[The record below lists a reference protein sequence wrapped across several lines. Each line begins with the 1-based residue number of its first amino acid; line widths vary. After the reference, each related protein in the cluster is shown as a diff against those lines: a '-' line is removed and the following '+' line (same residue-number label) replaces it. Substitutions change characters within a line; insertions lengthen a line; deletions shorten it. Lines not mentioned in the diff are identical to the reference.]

1 MLTDTRKISAMLLF
15 VVSCLLY
22 FTLSIPSN
30 SIWMDQLK
38 AVEIAKDILNG
49 NFPLVGYLHSN
60 GMHSFPA
67 FYYFITPLV
76 YISENPLF
84 LYWSV
89 AFFYIV
95 GILLLANYIFK
106 KYGYFES
113 IIFLLFSATHV
124 WSLFF
129 SSFFWNPNYIPF
141 FMCMFIIFLSKLLNE
156 RKSVIY
162 FHLSG
167 IVLNIIVQMMPQ
179 TIILIPAFIIILYLL
194 KKLPSILNQIM
205 HVLIQIIL
213 VYPWLH
219 YYMFVFNW
227 DQFHSKKKLFKSFS
241 TPVLEYLNYLGGWG
255 LTNEYRAYLSYG
267 TNTFPHASIF
277 NNILVVSA
285 LILLTMIV
293 YSTYVALRDAH
304 FSNILKIQ
312 LHTINEEELPKF
324 KLLIALSIINLS
336 CIFIFLTGMHVH
348 AHHYQFLTPLLALN
362 FALLVSVEKKYK
374 KLLISLLSASIFI
387 QGSFSY
393 WRAYSEYT
401 KPYVTDIGYSGKFTQ
416 FLTNNCNAE
425 SSAYILDPRGLHF
438 FKSSQGSAD
447 KNACGKLILVMK
459 DHYAQSEIVRWV
471 LEKNYLKTEMVFKD
485 YMIWSANM
493 NLL

>member
-1 MLTDTRKISAMLLF
+1 
-15 VVSCLLY
+15 
-22 FTLSIPSN
+22 
-30 SIWMDQLK
+30 
-38 AVEIAKDILNG
+38 
-49 NFPLVGYLHSN
+49 
-60 GMHSFPA
+60 
-67 FYYFITPLV
+67 
-76 YISENPLF
+76 
-84 LYWSV
+84 
-89 AFFYIV
+89 
-95 GILLLANYIFK
+95 
-106 KYGYFES
+106 
-113 IIFLLFSATHV
+113 
-124 WSLFF
+124 
-129 SSFFWNPNYIPF
+129 
-141 FMCMFIIFLSKLLNE
+141 
-156 RKSVIY
+156 
-162 FHLSG
+162 
-167 IVLNIIVQMMPQ
+167 MMPQ

-401 KPYVTDIGYSGKFTQ
+401 KPYVTDIGYSEKFSQ
-416 FLTNNCNAE
+416 YLTNNCNAE
-425 SSAYILDPRGLHF
+425 SSAYILDPRGLYF
-438 FKSSQGSAD
+438 FNSSQGSAD

>member
-1 MLTDTRKISAMLLF
+1 MLTNTGKISAMFLF
-15 VVSCLLY
+15 AVCCLLY

-30 SIWMDQLK
+30 SIWIDQLK
-38 AVEIAKDILNG
+38 AVDLAKDILDG

-67 FYYFITPLV
+67 FYYFIAPLV

-84 LYWSV
+84 LYFSV

-95 GILLLANYIFK
+95 GILLLANYTFK
-106 KYGYFES
+106 RYGYFES
-113 IIFLLFSATHV
+113 VIFLLFSGTHV

-129 SSFFWNPNYIPF
+129 SSLFWNPNYIPF
-141 FMCMFIIFLSKLLNE
+141 FMCMFIIFLSKLLND

-167 IVLNIIVQMMPQ
+167 ILLNVIVQMMPQ
-179 TIILIPAFIIILYLL
+179 TIILIPAFIFILFLF
-194 KKLPSILNQIM
+194 KKLPTILNQII
-205 HVLIQIIL
+205 HILIQIIL

-219 YYMFVFNW
+219 YYIFVFDW
-227 DQFHSKKKLFKSFS
+227 EQFQSKKKLFKSFS

-255 LTNEYRAYLSYG
+255 LTYEYRAYLSYG
-267 TNTFPHASIF
+267 TNAFPYTSIF
-277 NNILVVSA
+277 NYVLAVSA
-285 LILLTMIV
+285 LILLSMLV
-293 YSTYVALRDAH
+293 YSTYYSFKQIH
-304 FSNILKIQ
+304 FTNILKFQ
-312 LHTINEEELPKF
+312 VQTKNEDEFPKVN
-324 KLLIALSIINLS
+324 LLIALSIINFS

-362 FALLVSVEKKYK
+362 FALLVSVEKKHK
-374 KLLISLLSASIFI
+374 KLLISLLLISIIF

-401 KPYVTDIGYSGKFTQ
+401 KPYVTDIGYSDKFAQ

-425 SSAYILDPRGLHF
+425 SSAYILDPRGLHY
-438 FKSSQGSAD
+438 FKASSGSAD
-447 KNACGKLILVMK
+447 KNACGKVVLVMR
-459 DHYAQSEIVRWV
+459 DHYAQSEIIRWM
-471 LEKNYLKTEMVFKD
+471 LEVNYRKTELVFKD
-485 YMIWSANM
+485 YMIWSATKD
-493 NLL
+493 LP

>member
-1 MLTDTRKISAMLLF
+1 MGRRINILYHMLTDTRKISAMLLF

-167 IVLNIIVQMMPQ
+167 IVLNIIVQMMPK
-179 TIILIPAFIIILYLL
+179 TIILIPAFIIILFLL
-194 KKLPSILNQIM
+194 KKLTSI
-205 HVLIQIIL
+205 
-213 VYPWLH
+213 
-219 YYMFVFNW
+219 
-227 DQFHSKKKLFKSFS
+227 
-241 TPVLEYLNYLGGWG
+241 
-255 LTNEYRAYLSYG
+255 
-267 TNTFPHASIF
+267 
-277 NNILVVSA
+277 
-285 LILLTMIV
+285 
-293 YSTYVALRDAH
+293 
-304 FSNILKIQ
+304 
-312 LHTINEEELPKF
+312 
-324 KLLIALSIINLS
+324 
-336 CIFIFLTGMHVH
+336 
-348 AHHYQFLTPLLALN
+348 
-362 FALLVSVEKKYK
+362 
-374 KLLISLLSASIFI
+374 
-387 QGSFSY
+387 
-393 WRAYSEYT
+393 
-401 KPYVTDIGYSGKFTQ
+401 
-416 FLTNNCNAE
+416 
-425 SSAYILDPRGLHF
+425 
-438 FKSSQGSAD
+438 
-447 KNACGKLILVMK
+447 
-459 DHYAQSEIVRWV
+459 
-471 LEKNYLKTEMVFKD
+471 
-485 YMIWSANM
+485 
-493 NLL
+493 